1 MGSFSFFCRSRTAV
15 KSKDGLLARPW
26 RQGRW
31 RRQRR
36 LGWDFTNKWKL
47 LGNRPAPTVAV
58 SGSPTR
64 KIKNVTRFVRY
75 LCRPQMDM
83 STLAEYTTT
92 WQIYFWICSFF
103 EATICFTK
111 FSLST
116 MYYFQHFSLFKLVEE
131 MQRTYPWQFVHFVK
145 NLPKSYKTILRLQCR
160 NAVRSNT
167 LLSPPQDCGCILA
180 SLSYIFLCTTLP
192 VKLQIFYR

>member
-1 MGSFSFFCRSRTAV
+1 MGSFSFFCRSQTAV

-36 LGWDFTNKWKL
+36 LGWDFANKWKL

-75 LCRPQMDM
+75 LCRPQMDV
-83 STLAEYTTT
+83 STLAEHTTT
-92 WQIYFWICSFF
+92 WQTYFGKCSFC
-103 EATICFTK
+103 E
-111 FSLST
+111 
-116 MYYFQHFSLFKLVEE
+116 
-131 MQRTYPWQFVHFVK
+131 
-145 NLPKSYKTILRLQCR
+145 
-160 NAVRSNT
+160 
-167 LLSPPQDCGCILA
+167 
-180 SLSYIFLCTTLP
+180 
-192 VKLQIFYR
+192 KLQYTFADFHLIAVLYFFNVTYISKWQKKWKVHVLNNLSSIL